1 MTPSVVCSKN
11 GSAMQPELVR
21 RLQLSQVI
29 VHRIPAAGTGAAPR
43 FSDVPAPPS
52 GPVTAYFEQR
62 VSGVM
67 GDQGVEIEP
76 DDGAESA
83 TRDAVLAV
91 LRDPAALAEQSRIIG
106 QRLFDA
112 QDKRNPE
119 GIAVIG
125 VGNIDELPAVPVLK
139 LEHERGVTAEERQ
152 LENGQLMFE
161 LVVHDDLMLTERT
174 VLFKCAV
181 LAPASSIE
189 WSLEG
194 VAADLQVR
202 GLADFFL
209 TKFLGC
215 RLVQQP
221 NVVAENFL
229 TASEAW
235 IASLT
240 DAEKKTR
247 YEIQLL
253 AHLNS
258 TLPTI
263 NPRGFAQ
270 SAMPAAEQD
279 EYLNFLSQQG
289 VPRQQFR
296 KDLDRIRGRIKRV
309 AYEYASGIKLVARP
323 EAMEEHVT
331 VEEREGRTTR
341 TIIEDN
347 LTKTHGAG

>member
-1 MTPSVVCSKN
+1 MR
-11 GSAMQPELVR
+11 PELVR
-21 RLQLSQVI
+21 RLHLTQVI
-29 VHRIPAAGTGAAPR
+29 VHRIPAAGSGAAPR

-67 GDQGVEIEP
+67 GDQGTEIEP
-76 DDGAESA
+76 DEQAEAA
-83 TRDAVLAV
+83 TRDAIVAI
-91 LRDPAALAEQSRIIG
+91 LRDPARLAEQSRIIG
-106 QRLFDA
+106 QRLFEA
-112 QDKRNPE
+112 QDRRNPE

-125 VGNIDELPAVPVLK
+125 VGTIHELPAVAVLK

-181 LAPASSIE
+181 LVPSNTTD
-189 WSLEG
+189 WTLEG

-209 TKFLGC
+209 GKFLGC
-215 RLVQQP
+215 QLVQQP
-221 NVVAENFL
+221 NVVTENFL
-229 TASEAW
+229 TASESW
-235 IASLT
+235 IGLID

-258 TLPTI
+258 TQTTI
-263 NPRGFAQ
+263 DPRGFAQ

-279 EYLNFLSQQG
+279 EYLNFLRERG
-289 VPRQQFR
+289 VPRQRFR
-296 KDLDRIRGRIKRV
+296 KDLDRVRGRIKRV
-309 AYEYASGIKLVARP
+309 AYEYSSGIKLVARP
-323 EAMEEHVT
+323 EAMEQHVT
-331 VEEREGRTTR
+331 VEERANGPTR
-341 TIIEDN
+341 TIIDDE
-347 LTKTHGAG
+347 LTRTHGAG

>member
-1 MTPSVVCSKN
+1 
-11 GSAMQPELVR
+11 MQPELVR
-21 RLQLSQVI
+21 RLHLTQVI
-29 VHRIPAAGTGAAPR
+29 VHRIPAAGSGAQPR

-76 DDGAESA
+76 DEEAEAA
-83 TRDAVLAV
+83 TRDAILAI

-106 QRLFDA
+106 QRLFEA
-112 QDKRNPE
+112 QDRRNPE

-125 VGNIDELPAVPVLK
+125 VGTIDDLPAVAVLK

-152 LENGQLMFE
+152 LESGQLMFE
-161 LVVHDDLMLTERT
+161 LVVHNDLMLTERT

-181 LAPASSIE
+181 LAPASTTD
-189 WSLEG
+189 WMLEG

-209 TKFLGC
+209 IKFLGC
-215 RLVQQP
+215 KLVQQP
-221 NVVAENFL
+221 NVVTENFL
-229 TASEAW
+229 TASESW
-235 IASLT
+235 ISSID

-258 TLPTI
+258 TQTTI
-263 NPRGFAQ
+263 DPRGFAQ

-279 EYLNFLSQQG
+279 AYLNFLRERG
-289 VPRQQFR
+289 VPRQRFR
-296 KDLDRIRGRIKRV
+296 KDLDRVRGRIKRV
-309 AYEYASGIKLVARP
+309 AYEYSSGIKLLARP
-323 EAMEEHVT
+323 EAMEQHVT
-331 VEEREGRTTR
+331 VEERTNRPTR
-341 TIIEDN
+341 TIIEDH
-347 LTKTHGAG
+347 LARTHGAG